1 MEPMHRVLDLHP
13 AAPMGSSPRPTGDG
27 TGPRAPVPSRPE
39 GGRNRAGGWRRWST
53 FGTVA
58 AAGALVLAACS
69 SGTDSG
75 AASKSKSKA
84 TTTTTTHVT
93 ATGPRCPLTGA
104 PAPGG
109 GSPPQRPPL
118 AFKVDNYPTAR
129 PQTGLNK
136 ADVIFEEPVEGGI
149 TRLVAVFQCQQGGLV
164 GPLRSARYPDLGIA
178 DLLSRPIFAHVG
190 GIDPILALI
199 RSGNL
204 VDRDLRG
211 WNITQHP
218 PGRVGPYDTYATTAA
233 TWGTLPDDH
242 TPPAPVFTYGPAA
255 GGSPVSQVHIPFSW
269 ASDET
274 WTWSA
279 STSSWHLAY
288 SGVAATN
295 ADGTPVTATNVVVQT
310 VQTTL
315 GPWAE
320 NSLGAR
326 EVEVNATSGGKVL
339 VLRNGQAISGT
350 WSRASLSAPLR
361 LATAAGAPLHLAPG
375 ATWVAMVPSQIPV
388 TSTPAG

>member
-1 MEPMHRVLDLHP
+1 MANHDSPDEQPRSPKRMGRRGRHARHSGSMRTVLSVLTALVVLGAAVEVGLVLSRRHARTT
-13 AAPMGSSPRPTGDG
+13 AAPPSST
-27 TGPRAPVPSRPE
+27 AP
-39 GGRNRAGGWRRWST
+39 
-53 FGTVA
+53 
-58 AAGALVLAACS
+58 
-69 SGTDSG
+69 
-75 AASKSKSKA
+75 
-84 TTTTTTHVT
+84 TTTSTTTSTTT
-93 ATGPRCPLTGA
+93 AANGPDCPLTGT

-109 GSPPQRPPL
+109 TVPPRP
-118 AFKVDNYPTAR
+118 AVAMKVDNYPAAR
-129 PQTGLNK
+129 PQSGLDH
-136 ADVIFEEPVEGGI
+136 ADIVFEEPVEGGI